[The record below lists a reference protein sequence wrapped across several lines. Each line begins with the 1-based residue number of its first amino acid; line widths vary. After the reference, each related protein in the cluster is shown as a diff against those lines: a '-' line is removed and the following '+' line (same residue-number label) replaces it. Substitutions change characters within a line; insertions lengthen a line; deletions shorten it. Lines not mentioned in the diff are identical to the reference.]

1 MAAKKLQSLSNNVSR
16 FEMPQTGIPIIIR
29 PFVVKKAYVV
39 HPKATTFQADLKAQ
53 WLTKTC
59 LIKGFPS
66 TFRAS
71 DSEIPEE
78 RLKYIKEITE
88 KSLLQTMVSQ
98 RIGLKWKMRY
108 DADLIDGV
116 LQNLLLPCWHLVD
129 HTRASFFD
137 YRPSIQ
143 THWCRNHNFYQ
154 HRFQVAS
161 VLRTATAL
169 PVFEKGKHTPFGLH
183 LICASPVEDGGCGV
197 RILNGIAHLTLAAYQ
212 LAIYVMMIKMLQP
225 AQCNIKNITISEP
238 AQWW

>member
-1 MAAKKLQSLSNNVSR
+1 MAAKKLRSLSHVSR

-39 HPKATTFQADLKAQ
+39 HPKVTTFQADLKAQ

-66 TFRAS
+66 TFHAS

-98 RIGLKWKMRY
+98 RVGLKWKMRY

-161 VLRTATAL
+161 VLRTATPL
-169 PVFEKGKHTPFGLH
+169 PVFEKGNIHHLAFVLSNPLSRSGGVRTP
-183 LICASPVEDGGCGV
+183 PVEDRRCAD
-197 RILNGIAHLTLAAYQ
+197 IKWNCPLTLAA
-212 LAIYVMMIKMLQP
+212 
-225 AQCNIKNITISEP
+225 
-238 AQWW
+238 

>member
-1 MAAKKLQSLSNNVSR
+1 
-16 FEMPQTGIPIIIR
+16 MPQTGIPIIIR

-39 HPKATTFQADLKAQ
+39 HPKVTTFQADLKAQ

-66 TFRAS
+66 TFHAS

-98 RIGLKWKMRY
+98 RVGLKWKMRY

-161 VLRTATAL
+161 VLRTATPL
-169 PVFEKGKHTPFGLH
+169 PVFEKGNIHHLAFVLSNPLSRSGGVRTP
-183 LICASPVEDGGCGV
+183 PVEDRRCAD
-197 RILNGIAHLTLAAYQ
+197 IKWNCPLTLAA
-212 LAIYVMMIKMLQP
+212 
-225 AQCNIKNITISEP
+225 
-238 AQWW
+238 